1 MGVMGVVDL
10 PVREDFAEFAAR
22 VEPRLRRA
30 LVAWCGLDVGTEAT
44 ADAMAYAWEH
54 WVDLAAMDNP
64 AGYLFRVGQSRSRRY
79 RRRQVQ
85 LPAVPVAEL
94 PDVDPRLPAALAAL
108 SPQQR
113 TAVLL
118 VHAHDLTYA
127 DAAAVLDCS
136 VSTLRNHLDRALTRL
151 RDRLGVP
158 DVD

>member
-1 MGVMGVVDL
+1 MTA
-10 PVREDFAEFAAR
+10 REDFAAFVAA
-22 VEPRLRRA
+22 VGPAPAPCA
-30 LVAWCGLDVGTEAT
+30 LVAWCGVDVGTEAT

-54 WVDLAAMDNP
+54 WAELAVMDNP
-64 AGYLFRVGQSRSRRY
+64 GGYLFRVGQSRSRRY
-79 RRRQVQ
+79 RRRPVQ
-85 LPAVPVAEL
+85 LPAVPVTEL

-127 DAAAVLDCS
+127 DAAALLDCS
-136 VSTLRNHLDRALTRL
+136 VSTLRNHLDRALIRL

>member
-1 MGVMGVVDL
+1 M
-10 PVREDFAEFAAR
+10 PV
-22 VEPRLRRA
+22 
-30 LVAWCGLDVGTEAT
+30 T
-44 ADAMAYAWEH
+44 
-54 WVDLAAMDNP
+54 
-64 AGYLFRVGQSRSRRY
+64 
-79 RRRQVQ
+79 
-85 LPAVPVAEL
+85 EL
-94 PDVDPRLPAALAAL
+94 PDVDPAFRPRSHAL

-127 DAAAVLDCS
+127 DAAALLDCS